1 MAKKMLII
9 HGYSDGSVSFFSLR
23 DFFVRKELYKKEDV
37 YLLDYA
43 SMDDDATFRDFADK
57 LDDDYNKIF
66 KGERIDVAIHSTGAL
81 IVRTWLALRRE
92 TQKALGQ
99 KPDCPVEHLLMFAPA
114 NFGSDLAKLGQ
125 SFLGKV
131 RATFFNSNTKP
142 EDFLE
147 SGKAVLE
154 GLEPASPFQWSLS
167 QYDLFQ
173 DNYFNP
179 RLLAQ
184 EICFP
189 FVFAAGNDY
198 GGSFEAR
205 VIKNR
210 MKPGTDGTV
219 RIPGTSL
226 NSRKLI
232 IAFVNDNP
240 VIQWAKETKFSQI
253 PFAVFHHFNHGSI
266 IDTDKPEFEAAF
278 GPGPLVL
285 KALAVKTV
293 QEYEEAA
300 AQFDDVSAKNYA
312 AMDSEDKERYQQF
325 FFRVRDDVD
334 CLVEDFFLDF
344 FVLNERGEPD
354 AELTAEFDA
363 NFEST
368 FYTHSVNKAHRVM
381 LVKYDQMAAYF
392 NKLIQ
397 KRAKVAFNI
406 HAKGPLPNISYV
418 EEDFVVFDGAT
429 VKQERTSFFF
439 PNTTT
444 LVDIVLNRV
453 QSDKLLSVSQS

>member
-1 MAKKMLII
+1 MAKKMLIV

-23 DFFVRKELYKKEDV
+23 DFFVRKGLYKREEV

-43 SMDDDATFRDFADK
+43 SMDDEATFRDFADK
-57 LDDDYNKIF
+57 LDDDYNRIF
-66 KGERIDVAIHSTGAL
+66 NGEKIDVACHSTGAL
-81 IVRTWLALRRE
+81 VVRTWLALRRE

-99 KPDCPVEHLLMFAPA
+99 KCDCPVEHLLMFAPA

-179 RLLAQ
+179 KLPAQ

-189 FVFAAGNDY
+189 FVFAAGNNY

-205 VIKNR
+205 IIKNR
-210 MKPGTDGTV
+210 MKLGTDGTV
-219 RIPGTSL
+219 RISGTSL
-226 NSRKLI
+226 NSRKLM
-232 IAFVNDNP
+232 IAFENDNP
-240 VIQWAKETKFSQI
+240 VIQWARETKFGQI
-253 PFAVFHHFNHGSI
+253 PFAVFNHFNHGSI
-266 IDTDKPEFEAAF
+266 IDTEKAEFEALL
-278 GPGPLVL
+278 GPGPLVVN
-285 KALAVKTV
+285 ALAVKTV
-293 QEYEEAA
+293 HEYEELAK
-300 AQFDDVSAKNYA
+300 QFDEVSAKNYA
-312 AMDSEDKERYQQF
+312 AMTGETKERYQQF

-334 CLVEDFFLDF
+334 CLVDDYFLDF
-344 FVLNERGEPD
+344 FILNEHGKLD
-354 AELTAEFDA
+354 DELTAEFDD

-368 FYTHSVNKAHRVM
+368 FYTHSADKAHRVM
-381 LVKYDQMAAYF
+381 MVNYDQMDTYF
-392 NKLIQ
+392 KKLIQ
-397 KRAKVAFNI
+397 KKAKLAFNI
-406 HAKGPLPNISYV
+406 KAKGPLPDISYV
-418 EEDFVVFDGAT
+418 EKDFVVFDGAT
-429 VKQERTSFFF
+429 VQQERISFFS

-444 LVDIVLNRV
+444 LVNIVLNRV
-453 QSDKLLSVSQS
+453 QSNKLLTVSQP